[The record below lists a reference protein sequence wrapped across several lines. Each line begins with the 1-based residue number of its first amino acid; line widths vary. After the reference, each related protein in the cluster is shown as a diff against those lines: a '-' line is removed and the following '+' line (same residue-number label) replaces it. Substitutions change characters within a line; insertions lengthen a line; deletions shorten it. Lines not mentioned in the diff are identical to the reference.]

1 MTAYC
6 RRKVCALPEEAK
18 AETEIKFNNMEM
30 HQIGGSKCAEYLR
43 TIDMLKRIFEE
54 QGIYFVLAFLYDSQY
69 DRDDIAAMMDLIH
82 PGKNSFS
89 DNLNKAK

>member
-1 MTAYC
+1 MNLSQYP
-6 RRKVCALPEEAK
+6 V
-18 AETEIKFNNMEM
+18 F
-30 HQIGGSKCAEYLR
+30 GGSKAQEYKR
-43 TIDMLKRIFEE
+43 TIEHLQQIAKE
-54 QGIYFVLAFLYDSQY
+54 QDIYFVLAFLYDSQY